1 MYQKQELKQV
11 LNPKFFNAP
20 AIPSVT
26 PESGELDQRLL
37 WIIVTSLFL
46 PIFLPICPLIHWPF
60 FFFLFQVI
68 PYCI

>member
-1 MYQKQELKQV
+1 MQTLCHYLSHSSACNLKIEFITADIQKEIITFKIMYQKQELKQV

-37 WIIVTSLFL
+37 
-46 PIFLPICPLIHWPF
+46 
-60 FFFLFQVI
+60 
-68 PYCI
+68 